1 MVVFLDTL
9 VVVADSSAG
18 EGIHVVGV
26 VHPVVVIVVAG
37 AGNHHSDLV
46 QMVQICKVLGL
57 PNFGN
62 AFLFVLKFFLADDNA
77 FGGEVL
83 GLFFPCCDLCV
94 ELCL

>member
-37 AGNHHSDLV
+37 ASNHHSDLV
-46 QMVQICKVLGL
+46 QMVQICKLNESSL
-57 PNFGN
+57 R
-62 AFLFVLKFFLADDNA
+62 
-77 FGGEVL
+77 
-83 GLFFPCCDLCV
+83 
-94 ELCL
+94 